1 MLDAYKARTSHMFS
15 VGVSTIPNVA
25 VTCKLGSAIKKKTN
39 LESIIHMCETA
50 CPIYPPGP

>member
-25 VTCKLGSAIKKKTN
+25 VTCKLGSAIQKKNQPRKYY
-39 LESIIHMCETA
+39 S
-50 CPIYPPGP
+50 YV